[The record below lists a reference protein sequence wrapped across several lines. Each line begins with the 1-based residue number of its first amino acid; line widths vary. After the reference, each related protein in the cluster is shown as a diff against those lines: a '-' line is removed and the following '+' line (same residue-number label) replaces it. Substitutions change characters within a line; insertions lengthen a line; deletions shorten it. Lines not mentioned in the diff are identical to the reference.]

1 MYCAKCGTQ
10 NIEEANYCRFCGNTL
25 QPLSTTALPEVK
37 QFDQERALKKLT
49 MGIGFLIFSS
59 MLPSAVKPVFIVLG
73 ILMLVKGIR
82 LLHFSKL
89 TACASPAPTA
99 PTNFR
104 QIRET
109 SAQQIQTKVVKPT
122 GELVPPPSVTEHTT
136 KLFDRQ

>member
-25 QPLSTTALPEVK
+25 QPLSPTALPEVK

-59 MLPSAVKPVFIVLG
+59 MLPSPVKPVFIVLG

-82 LLHFSKL
+82 LLQLSRL
-89 TACASPAPTA
+89 MACASSAPIAPAT
-99 PTNFR
+99 FR
-104 QIRET
+104 QIGET
-109 SAQQIQTKVVKPT
+109 SAQQIQTKAVKPT
-122 GELVPPPSVTEHTT
+122 GELAPPPSVTEHTT